1 MGAGILPVA
10 KIKNKL
16 YFLFAVE
23 VSDNKW
29 SDFGGKSEKNE
40 TTYNTAIREGYEET
54 NGFFGSKSNLKL
66 IVDNNFLYKIQK
78 NNNSY
83 TSYLFHIFYDKNLP
97 FFFNNNSKFMN
108 DNFKHLINK
117 NGFFEKK
124 MVSWFSI
131 EEIKNKKHIF
141 RHFYREIVDLIL
153 DNEENIKNRIV
164 KI

>member
-54 NGFFGSKSNLKL
+54 
-66 IVDNNFLYKIQK
+66 
-78 NNNSY
+78 
-83 TSYLFHIFYDKNLP
+83 